1 MRVKVEELIKLRQ
14 VNMSVEEYSLKFT
27 LLSKYAP
34 YLVSNPRDEKSRFVT
49 DVADLLKEECRKP
62 FSIMT

>member
-1 MRVKVEELIKLRQ
+1 MEEFINLKQGNTIIDK
-14 VNMSVEEYSLKFT
+14 YSLKFT